1 MNEETY
7 TNLEGIQEQQTPPAV
22 SKEKR
27 VQDSEDEAE
36 YSVHY
41 IFPARD
47 LQWNILE
54 LIATSCID
62 CIATVLLSRES
73 LFLAAVINIYGHS
86 TEKFLLPPSPERTE
100 LEEKLLKKMVH
111 LGVHEFNVYDDDGKS
126 VISYRVHASK
136 ALQSKIPCEEK
147 EEENEK
153 TL

>member
-1 MNEETY
+1 MSEEHKNLEGTQEQQ
-7 TNLEGIQEQQTPPAV
+7 TNLEGSE
-22 SKEKR
+22 EKS
-27 VQDSEDEAE
+27 VQDSEDEIE
-36 YSVHY
+36 YRLEHIIPDDGLKWTMLKLITSTSIDY
-41 IFPARD
+41 I
-47 LQWNILE
+47 
-54 LIATSCID
+54 TM
-62 CIATVLLSRES
+62 VLLAT
-73 LFLAAVINIYGHS
+73 LDTFFKAVINIYGHS